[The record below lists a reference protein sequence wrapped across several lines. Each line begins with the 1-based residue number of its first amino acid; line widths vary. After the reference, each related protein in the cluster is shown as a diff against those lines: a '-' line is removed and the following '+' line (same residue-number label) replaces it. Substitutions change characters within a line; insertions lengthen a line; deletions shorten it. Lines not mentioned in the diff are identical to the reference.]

1 MTKSLGVNA
10 QSFANH
16 LTRGIEAAG
25 LNVDDFQPGIVT
37 HKEDGRIGFAICQL
51 KTNGRTKKS
60 VEKAFET
67 MIVCFEDGIE
77 WLLEGVESSMPINEQ
92 QPPSMLAVLFIAAT
106 LTKQPIF
113 APSCPE
119 CEASK

>member
-37 HKEDGRIGFAICQL
+37 HR
-51 KTNGRTKKS
+51 KT
-60 VEKAFET
+60 EE
-67 MIVCFEDGIE
+67 
-77 WLLEGVESSMPINEQ
+77 L
-92 QPPSMLAVLFIAAT
+92 VLQFVN
-106 LTKQPIF
+106 
-113 APSCPE
+113 
-119 CEASK
+119 